1 MRLMRKNKAAVLLAS
16 AGTVSVL
23 IGVVGWGYLAKAA
36 VPLMPINHLLFA
48 TSSHCIACHSDIHTS
63 GGEDIS
69 IGWQWR
75 ATMMANASRDP
86 YWHAGIRR
94 EVMDHPAAQSAIEDK
109 CSTCHMPMQ
118 RSQAQ
123 AEGGS
128 GQVFR
133 YLDAIRSGTATA
145 EPGAIL
151 ANATDVKATLAAD
164 GVSCTVC
171 HQIRPDN
178 FGQESSLD
186 GGYLIDRQKQPEQRE
201 LFGRFEIDKGRA
213 RAMHSATGFTPAQT
227 DHLQRSELCAS
238 CHTLLTQAFDDQG
251 RPAGSLPEQVP
262 YQEWEHS
269 AYVETNSCQS
279 CHMPAVAGEA
289 PITSVLAKQRPDVRR
304 HVFVGGNSFML
315 RIFKD
320 HRDELGVVAPA
331 EELEASAQRTDEFL
345 ATATAGVEIRNER
358 RTAGRIDFD
367 VVVTNKAGHK
377 LPTAYPSRRA
387 WLHVVVRDGSG
398 TVVFE
403 SGAPRPNG
411 SIAGNDNDE
420 DAGRFEPHYPRIT
433 SADQVQIYDSIM
445 GDFAGRVTTGL
456 LFGTH
461 YLKDNRLLPR
471 GFVKQTASEDVA
483 VRGPAADDADFTGGA
498 DSVSYSLTL
507 PDSASPLTVTAR
519 LYFQSIGFRWAQN
532 LRAYNAPEPQRF
544 VRYYDEQVSQA
555 SKLLASASVS
565 AN

>member
-1 MRLMRKNKAAVLLAS
+1 MRLTCKNRTAWLLAS
-16 AGTVSVL
+16 AGSVSALV
-23 IGVVGWGYLAKAA
+23 GVAGWAYLAQAA
-36 VPLMPINHLLFA
+36 VPEMPVNHLLFA
-48 TSSHCIACHSDIHTS
+48 TSTHCIACHSDIHTP

-94 EVMDHPAAQSAIEDK
+94 EVMDHPSVQSAIEDK

-118 RSQAQ
+118 RFQAQ
-123 AEGGS
+123 AEGGR
-128 GQVFR
+128 GEVFR
-133 YLDAIRSGTATA
+133 YLESIRSGAATV
-145 EPGAIL
+145 EPGAVL

-186 GGYLIDRQKQPEQRE
+186 GGYVIDRQKQLEQRE
-201 LFGRFEIDKGRA
+201 LFGRFEIDKGRT

-227 DHLQRSELCAS
+227 NHLQRSELCAT

-269 AYVETNSCQS
+269 DYVETNSCQS
-279 CHMPAVAGEA
+279 CHMPAVPGEV
-289 PITSVLAKQRPDVRR
+289 PITSVLGKQRPDVRR

-320 HRDELGVVAPA
+320 HREELGVVAPA
-331 EELEASAQRTDEFL
+331 DELEAEAQRIDEFL
-345 ATATAGVEIRNER
+345 ATATAAVEIRNASR
-358 RTAGRIDFD
+358 AAGRFDFD
-367 VVVTNKAGHK
+367 VAVTNKSGHK

-387 WLHVVVRDGSG
+387 WLHVVVRDAAGAA
-398 TVVFE
+398 VFE

-411 SIAGNDNDE
+411 SVAGNDNDE
-420 DAGRFEPHYPRIT
+420 DAARFEPHYTRIT
-433 SADQVQIYDSIM
+433 SADQVQIYESIM
-445 GDFAGRVTTGL
+445 GDSNGRVTTGL

-471 GFVKQTASEDVA
+471 GFVKETAAEDVA
-483 VRGPAADDADFTGGA
+483 VRGPAANDTDFSGGG
-498 DSVSYSLTL
+498 DSLTYSLSVPNT
-507 PDSASPLTVTAR
+507 AGPLAVTAE
-519 LYFQSIGFRWAQN
+519 LYFQSIGFRWADN
-532 LRAYNAPEPQRF
+532 LRSYSAPEPQRF
-544 VRYYDEQVSQA
+544 VRYYDEQASRS
-555 SKLLASASVS
+555 SKLLASASASV
-565 AN
+565 N

>member
-1 MRLMRKNKAAVLLAS
+1 MRLIRNNRNAWLLTGLGAVFSFAGMAS
-16 AGTVSVL
+16 WT
-23 IGVVGWGYLAKAA
+23 YLANAA
-36 VPLMPINHLLFA
+36 VPEMPVNHLLFA

-63 GGEDIS
+63 SGDDIS
-69 IGWQWR
+69 IGWNWR

-94 EVMDHPAAQSAIEDK
+94 EVTDHPYAQAAIEDK

-118 RSQAQ
+118 RFQAIV
-123 AEGGS
+123 EGGS

-133 YLDAIRSGTATA
+133 YLDAIRSGAATI
-145 EPGAIL
+145 EPAAVL
-151 ANATDVKATLAAD
+151 TNAADVKATLAAD

-186 GGYLIDRQKQPEQRE
+186 GGYVIDRQKQLEQRE

-213 RAMHSATGFTPAQT
+213 RAMHSATGFEPAQS
-227 DHLQRSELCAS
+227 DHLARSELCAS

-269 AYVETNSCQS
+269 DYVETNSCQS
-279 CHMPAVAGEA
+279 CHMPAVPGEA
-289 PITSVLAKQRPDVRR
+289 PITSVLQKQRPEVRR

-331 EELEASAQRTDEFL
+331 NELEEAAQRIDDFL
-345 ATATAGVEIRNER
+345 RTSTAAVEIRNAT
-358 RTAGRIDFD
+358 RTGGRFDFD
-367 VVVTNKAGHK
+367 VAVTNKSGHK

-387 WLHVVVRDGSG
+387 WLHVVVRDAGG
-398 TVVFE
+398 AVVFE
-403 SGAPRPNG
+403 SGALRPNG
-411 SIAGNDNDE
+411 AVAGNDNDE
-420 DAGRFEPHYPRIT
+420 DRTRFEPHYTRIT
-433 SADQVQIYDSIM
+433 SADQVQIYESIM
-445 GDFAGRVTTGL
+445 GDSNGRVTTGL

-471 GFVKQTASEDVA
+471 GFDKQTAPEDVA
-483 VRGPAADDADFTGGA
+483 VRGPAAGDSDFAGGTDTVA
-498 DSVSYSLTL
+498 YSVAL
-507 PDSASPLTVTAR
+507 PNGVGPVSVTAE
-519 LYFQSIGFRWAQN
+519 LLFQSIGFRWNEN
-532 LRAYNAPEPQRF
+532 LRSYTAPEPQRF
-544 VRYYDEQVSQA
+544 VRYYDEQAGRSG
-555 SKLLASASVS
+555 KLLASASAAV
-565 AN
+565 N